1 MPSLGNNGPA
11 GAFLILMESV
21 ELRIKHY
28 LKRILVCLHARY
40 ARPENYAARR
50 RRRRRRSA
58 HVALDDTESPTK

>member
-40 ARPENYAARR
+40 ARPENYAAT
-50 RRRRRRSA
+50 RRRRRSA